1 MLKNVIILI
10 DAAHVNG
17 GASKVALM
25 SAVGLSRKGY
35 HVVVVSSVPPID
47 KVLEDSGVK
56 VVCTGQPDI
65 LSHPN
70 RIKASIQGLWNSKA
84 KETFLRVL
92 KDYSP
97 EDTIIHFHEWSKAL
111 SASLWSVMIDRKYKV
126 IVTLHEYFLFCPN
139 GGLYNYRKKKICT
152 LTASSTKCYLCN
164 CDSRN
169 YFHKLWRVVR
179 QIIQNRI
186 VDRNPGINFIYL
198 SETSRRASYHYLNG
212 IAANWF
218 YLRNPI
224 ELNSDKRVDIIQ
236 NDTYLFVGRVSSE
249 KGIRLFCEA
258 ITELNLKGCVIGD
271 GPLKEKMEKAYPNIR
286 FTGWVTGE
294 QKDMEIRKGKALV
307 FPSLWYEC
315 APLTILE
322 MKSYGLPCIV
332 PDICAASEEV
342 KDGKTGFIFKSGELD
357 SLKKAISKLERSDL
371 KAMQCD
377 IATDFDKNLYSL
389 ETHCAGL
396 QEIYQRVMDSPYQH
410 QVQRSEIPLN
420 NNAKLLSIIVPTYN
434 MEHYLRMC
442 LDSLLVSD
450 ENMALLEVLII
461 NDGSNDASSVIG
473 HSYESDHPQT
483 FRVIDKENGNY
494 GSCIN
499 RGLKEA
505 RGKYVRILDAD
516 DYYQTSNLNQFI
528 SMLND
533 TDADL
538 VLSDMVSVYADDK
551 EIRHSFGF
559 GIDVRYDNRLLGQDE
574 FMNKMEMHHI
584 TYKKTVLDEVG
595 YTQTEG
601 ISYTDQEWTF
611 YPMIGVRSI
620 AYFPET
626 IYEYMLGR
634 EGQTMSIDVEL
645 ERVGQKI
652 IIAERM
658 MAFMKDWR
666 SDNSALENYLKC
678 RLRRFLRLIYKQIL
692 LYQTDEQYLSHK
704 DELVTF
710 DQKVRNELPPLYEEV
725 GAYVISS
732 EIPLKF
738 VRHWRHNGRRYPR
751 LVLNLHKSLKSLDIC
766 LRKMHIR
773 K

>member
-25 SAVGLSRKGY
+25 SAVGLSRMGY
-35 HVVVVSSVPPID
+35 HVVVVSTVPPID
-47 KVLEDSGVK
+47 KVLETNGVK

-65 LSHPN
+65 LSHSN
-70 RIKASIQGLWNSKA
+70 RIKAAIQGLWNVKA
-84 KETFLRVL
+84 RDALMRVL
-92 KDYSP
+92 DDYSP

-111 SASLWSVMIDRKYKV
+111 SASLWSVLIDRKYRV
-126 IVTLHEYFLFCPN
+126 VVTLHEYFLFCPN
-139 GGLYNYRKKKICT
+139 GGLYNYRKKEICT
-152 LTASSTKCYLCN
+152 LNASSPKCYLCN

-169 YFHKLWRVVR
+169 YFHKLWRDVR
-179 QIIQNRI
+179 QIIQNRVVNKI
-186 VDRNPGINFIYL
+186 SGINFIYL
-198 SETSRRASYHYLNG
+198 SETNRRVSYHYLNG

-224 ELNSDKRVDIIQ
+224 ELNSDKWVDITQ

-249 KGIRLFCEA
+249 KGIGLFCAA
-258 ITELNLKGCVIGD
+258 ITALNLKGCVLGD
-271 GPLKEKMEKAYPNIR
+271 GPLKEKMAKAYPNIR
-286 FTGWVTGE
+286 FAGWVTGE

-315 APLTILE
+315 APLTIQE

-332 PDICAASEEV
+332 PDTCAASEEV
-342 KDGKTGFIFKSGELD
+342 EDGRTGYIFKSGNLE
-357 SLKKAISKLERSDL
+357 SLKDAIVKLE
-371 KAMQCD
+371 QCD
-377 IATDFDKNLYSL
+377 LMSMQSAIIAGFDKKLYSL
-389 ETHCAGL
+389 ESHCSSL
-396 QEIYQRVMDSPYQH
+396 QNIYIEVMENSCPH
-410 QVQRSEIPLN
+410 QSHKFGT
-420 NNAKLLSIIVPTYN
+420 AMKSMGKLLSIIIPTYN
-434 MEHYLRMC
+434 MEQYLRRC
-442 LDSLLVSD
+442 LDSLLIDD
-450 ENMALLEVLII
+450 ENLALLEVLII
-461 NDGSNDASSVIG
+461 NDGSSDSSSAIG
-473 HSYESDHPQT
+473 HSYESDYPQT

-505 RGKYVRILDAD
+505 RGKYIRILDAD
-516 DYYQTSNLNQFI
+516 DYYQTVNLNQFVN
-528 SMLND
+528 MLKD
-533 TDADL
+533 TDVDL
-538 VLSDMVSVYADDK
+538 VLSDMVSVYASGK
-551 EIRHSFGF
+551 EIRHLFGF
-559 GIDVRYDNRLLGQDE
+559 DSDVIYDTKLLGRDE
-574 FMNKMEMHHI
+574 FMNKMEMHHV

-620 AYFPET
+620 VYFPEV

-634 EGQTMSIDVEL
+634 EGQTMSIDLEL

-658 MAFMKDWR
+658 IAFMKDWR
-666 SDNSALENYLKC
+666 SDDSARDNYLKC
-678 RLRRFLRLIYKQIL
+678 RLCRFLRLIYKQIL
-692 LYQTDEQYLSHK
+692 LYQTDGQYLSHK
-704 DELVTF
+704 DELMTL
-710 DQKVRNELPPLYEEV
+710 DKKVHHDLPSLYDEAS
-725 GAYVISS
+725 GFVISS

-738 VRHWRHNGRRYPR
+738 VSHWRNTGCRYSPLFLKIHKGLKR
-751 LVLNLHKSLKSLDIC
+751 LDLI
-766 LRKMHIR
+766 LRKQHIR